1 MSRVEIATL
10 LVGARV
16 KEGKGGGEGRGFSL
30 PAPSPAPFDSPLF
43 LLSFGVYTWR
53 FHNQKHS
60 HA

>member
-16 KEGKGGGEGRGFSL
+16 KEGKRGGASLSL
-30 PAPSPAPFDSPLF
+30 PPPLLPLTHPHF